1 VSCTAWSI
9 IIADT
14 GLLFDEKC
22 KGDYMDKIIIK
33 NLKVFSYHGVFAEEK
48 REGQFFYVTAEL
60 YFNMRKAGLSDSLAD
75 TLNYDEAAHV
85 IYNVMTEEKYDLI
98 EAAAE
103 NVAASLLL
111 KFDILHKVK
120 IRIDKPDAPVDLT
133 FDSMSVEIE
142 RKKHTAYLSIGS
154 NMGDREGYLNFAVD
168 QLGKDEYIRVT
179 EVSDFIE
186 TEPYGPVEQPNFMNA
201 ALKVETLYDPDEL
214 LSVVNDIEH
223 EAGRKRIVHW
233 GPRTLDID
241 ILLYDDCV
249 INTERLTIPHK
260 EMAKREFVLKPMSE
274 IAPYVIH
281 PVLGKDMKELLSEL
295 E

>member
-1 VSCTAWSI
+1 
-9 IIADT
+9 
-14 GLLFDEKC
+14 
-22 KGDYMDKIIIK
+22 MDKVIIK
-33 NLKVFSYHGVFAEEK
+33 NLKVFSYHGVFDSEK

-60 YFNMRKAGLSDSLAD
+60 FFDMRKAGLSDNLRD
-75 TLNYDEAAHV
+75 TLNYDEAAHL
-85 IYNVMTEEKYDLI
+85 IYDVMTGEKYDLI

-111 KFDILHKVK
+111 KFDILQKVK

-133 FDSMSVEIE
+133 FECMSVEIE

-154 NMGDREGYLNFAVD
+154 NMGDRQGYLDFAIE
-168 QLGKDEYIRVT
+168 QLGKDEYIHVKD
-179 EVSDFIE
+179 VSEFIE
-186 TEPYGPVEQPNFMNA
+186 TEPYGPVEQPDFLNG
-201 ALKVETLYDPDEL
+201 ALRIETLYTPDEL

-241 ILLYDDCV
+241 IILYDDCV

-260 EMAKREFVLKPMSE
+260 EMTKRDFVLKPMAE
-274 IAPYVIH
+274 IAPFVMH
-281 PVLGKDMKELLSEL
+281 PLLGKNMRDLLDELNAESE
-295 E
+295 